1 MYESL
6 EELPAELAVDFEL
19 SLDSTWNLKGLG
31 FVIPP
36 GVGGFVEGCR

>member
-31 FVIPP
+31 FVTPP